1 MRWRRAGLILA
12 CLGGLFI
19 AWATLTPAA
28 NPLQAR
34 LTPLLCL
41 VCGDHGGAD
50 VGANLLLFVPLA
62 AGLRLAGVSWR
73 RVVLASALLSL
84 TVELLQYF
92 VIPGRDASLSDVLT
106 NTTGGAVGAALA
118 PEAVAALRPQP
129 TRARRL
135 FLAGAAAWLATMAMS
150 AWLLAPAVLKGRL
163 ISNWAD
169 PSAGW
174 DVFTGVV
181 DSVRLNGRE
190 MPADDLAPDRDAL
203 RSELAEGTFRLEVIF
218 RSGIPRRDQAWIYH
232 LRTPRGEVLT
242 LYQLGR
248 HAGVELPARAQRFR
262 ARPVTATLR
271 DGLPADSGVPVRV
284 RVTAAAGVVRL
295 VSTYQGQTHRSELGI
310 SPAYGWR
317 LISPFELGFGEEV
330 EWFSALCL
338 TASVLPLAYWAS
350 RAPRRRVAAATLGL
364 TLAAGL
370 AVVPVLAGF
379 SPVAGYEW
387 IGAAVGVAAGWA
399 GQLGAAYLERRCA
412 SPSASAFSS
421 S

>member
-84 TVELLQYF
+84 TVELLQYC

-218 RSGIPRRDQAWIYH
+218 RSGIPR
-232 LRTPRGEVLT
+232 
-242 LYQLGR
+242 
-248 HAGVELPARAQRFR
+248 
-262 ARPVTATLR
+262 
-271 DGLPADSGVPVRV
+271 
-284 RVTAAAGVVRL
+284 
-295 VSTYQGQTHRSELGI
+295 
-310 SPAYGWR
+310 
-317 LISPFELGFGEEV
+317 
-330 EWFSALCL
+330 
-338 TASVLPLAYWAS
+338 
-350 RAPRRRVAAATLGL
+350 
-364 TLAAGL
+364 
-370 AVVPVLAGF
+370 
-379 SPVAGYEW
+379 
-387 IGAAVGVAAGWA
+387 
-399 GQLGAAYLERRCA
+399 
-412 SPSASAFSS
+412 
-421 S
+421 

>member
-1 MRWRRAGLILA
+1 M
-12 CLGGLFI
+12 FI

-34 LTPLLCL
+34 VTPLLCL

-62 AGLRLAGVSWR
+62 AGLRLAGLSWR
-73 RVVLASALLSL
+73 RVVLASAVLSL

-106 NTTGGAVGAALA
+106 NTIGGAAGGAMA
-118 PEAVAALRPQP
+118 PGAVAALGPSP
-129 TRARRL
+129 PRAQRL
-135 FLAGAAAWLATMAMS
+135 LLAGCAVWLAAMAGS
-150 AWLLAPAVLKGRL
+150 AWLLTPAVLKGRL
-163 ISNWAD
+163 ISNWAE
-169 PSAGW
+169 PAAGW

-181 DSVRLNGRE
+181 DSVRLNGRA
-190 MPADDLAPDRDAL
+190 MPPDDLAPDREAL
-203 RSELAEGTFRLEVIF
+203 RTELTDGTLRLETFF
-218 RSGIPRRDQAWIYH
+218 RSGVPRRDQAWIFR
-232 LRTPRGEVLT
+232 LRTPRGGVLT

-248 HAGVELPARAQRFR
+248 HAGVELPVRAQRFL

-271 DGLPADSGVPVRV
+271 NGLPADSGVPVRI

-295 VSTYQGQTHRSELGI
+295 HSTYQGRSYRSELGI

-317 LISPFELGFGEEV
+317 LISPFELGFGAEV

-338 TASVLPLAYWAS
+338 AAGVLPLAYWAA
-350 RAPRRRVAAATLGL
+350 RAPRRGRAAATLGL
-364 TLAAGL
+364 TLLVGL

-379 SPVAGYEW
+379 SPVDAYEW
-387 IGAAVGVAAGWA
+387 AAVALGVAGGWA
-399 GQLGAAYLERRCA
+399 AQQGAAYLERRCA